1 MKLKDL
7 IKEDFPEAII
17 PELMISLQIDDRIQ
31 KFHKKELYQ
40 RNSQFKKIMNKK
52 DPRDGYNM
60 FINHWLDAELKRL

>member
-31 KFHKKELYQ
+31 KFHNSGDIKKRDKLENIKNKLIKQFAQKTKEL
-40 RNSQFKKIMNKK
+40 SKKLTI
-52 DPRDGYNM
+52 
-60 FINHWLDAELKRL
+60 